1 MSYLNVT
8 NVSHSFGGR
17 QILENVSFKLLR
29 GEHVGLVGANGEG
42 KSTFLNIVTG
52 HVLPDEGK
60 VEWPG
65 KVTVGYLDQQST
77 LEKGMTI
84 REVLR
89 TAFDG
94 MYAMEQQM
102 LELYD
107 KMGDASPEELDKM
120 MNTVGEIQSEL
131 EHSGFYSLDSKIEE
145 FANGLG
151 LGSIGL
157 DKDVSEL
164 SGGQRSKVLLTKL
177 LLQNSQILLLD
188 EPTNYLDVE
197 HIEWLTKFLQN
208 YEHAFILISHD
219 IPFLNKV
226 VNVIYHLENCELTRY
241 SGDYDKFH
249 EMYAIYQSQKAA
261 AYERQQ
267 QEVAKLEDFI
277 ARNKARV
284 ATTNMAKSRQR
295 KLDKM
300 EMIEKP
306 REKLKPTFKFTEART
321 PSRFIVEAKDL
332 VLGYDSPLTRP
343 VTFNLER
350 GQKIAIRG
358 VNGLGKTT
366 LLKTILGIIPPVS
379 GKVELG
385 EFLEPGYFEQEE
397 REKNENTALD
407 DVWNEYPGLTNYEV
421 RAALAGCGLTNEH
434 ITSKVFVLSGG
445 EAAKVRLCK
454 LMLKDVNW
462 LVLDEPTN
470 HLDVDA
476 KDELKRALKEFK
488 GSVLLVSHEPEFYED
503 WVDKVW
509 NIEDWTTK
517 IIYYC
522 KHKIQKR
529 SAVILRQ
536 NAFFTAAAFLAY
548 TFLKNLEQIRL
559 FLRHKFVPRRQK
571 CSTLACCFQI
581 MEHIPFGSHQLLAVL
596 TQQIRRMVGSNA
608 IKALL
613 RAEPHAAVARNAHI
627 WTSQTMQRHAAQGHD
642 YLRLNNLQLTLQP
655 LLGAKIAF
663 GNIRCTVILRSAFDH
678 VRGQHSVTRHL
689 CCPQSLVQ

>member
-208 YEHAFILISHD
+208 YEHAFPSSIRLSMLSIIWKIASLPVTAVTTTNSRKCTPSINHRRLQ
-219 IPFLNKV
+219 PTSVSNRRL
-226 VNVIYHLENCELTRY
+226 LSWRT
-241 SGDYDKFH
+241 SSP
-249 EMYAIYQSQKAA
+249 AIRLVLLPPIWQKAA
-261 AYERQQ
+261 NA
-267 QEVAKLEDFI
+267 
-277 ARNKARV
+277 
-284 ATTNMAKSRQR
+284 S
-295 KLDKM
+295 
-300 EMIEKP
+300 
-306 REKLKPTFKFTEART
+306 
-321 PSRFIVEAKDL
+321 S
-332 VLGYDSPLTRP
+332 
-343 VTFNLER
+343 
-350 GQKIAIRG
+350 IRW
-358 VNGLGKTT
+358 K
-366 LLKTILGIIPPVS
+366 
-379 GKVELG
+379 
-385 EFLEPGYFEQEE
+385 
-397 REKNENTALD
+397 
-407 DVWNEYPGLTNYEV
+407 
-421 RAALAGCGLTNEH
+421 
-434 ITSKVFVLSGG
+434 
-445 EAAKVRLCK
+445 
-454 LMLKDVNW
+454 
-462 LVLDEPTN
+462 
-470 HLDVDA
+470 
-476 KDELKRALKEFK
+476 
-488 GSVLLVSHEPEFYED
+488 
-503 WVDKVW
+503 
-509 NIEDWTTK
+509 
-517 IIYYC
+517 
-522 KHKIQKR
+522 
-529 SAVILRQ
+529 
-536 NAFFTAAAFLAY
+536 
-548 TFLKNLEQIRL
+548 
-559 FLRHKFVPRRQK
+559 
-571 CSTLACCFQI
+571 
-581 MEHIPFGSHQLLAVL
+581 
-596 TQQIRRMVGSNA
+596 
-608 IKALL
+608 
-613 RAEPHAAVARNAHI
+613 
-627 WTSQTMQRHAAQGHD
+627 
-642 YLRLNNLQLTLQP
+642 
-655 LLGAKIAF
+655 
-663 GNIRCTVILRSAFDH
+663 
-678 VRGQHSVTRHL
+678 
-689 CCPQSLVQ
+689 